1 MTSTLAVS
9 LTPLETRR
17 EVIVHLAVRAEE
29 LGYDAVFLAEAW
41 GHDVSVLLAEVALRT
56 SRIQIGTGVV
66 NVWGRSAA
74 GIAML
79 AASLAE
85 VSGGRFVLGLG
96 SGTPQL
102 AEGLHGVPFRA
113 PVQRL
118 GRVAREVRD
127 LLGGGRAA
135 ASVPGGSR
143 PLRLAV
149 RPPSEVPI
157 QLAALGPEA
166 IRLCG
171 EVADRWLPFLLPR
184 SGMKRGIA
192 ALEEAAGPGR
202 VVPLVCPG
210 VPVSVSPD
218 RDRARAGAAWWIVH
232 YLTSMGP
239 LYARTLREHGLG
251 EAVDEVLA
259 ANPARGSA
267 EVPFAA
273 QVLLDELTVYGDAA
287 QARAGLER
295 WYGAGADM
303 PAVVLTPNAPVED
316 LERTLEAFRPA

>member
-1 MTSTLAVS
+1 MTRPLAVS

-41 GHDVSVLLAEVALRT
+41 GHDVSVLLTEVALRT
-56 SRIQIGTGVV
+56 SRIGIGTGVV

-85 VSGGRFVLGLG
+85 VSGGRFALGLG

-102 AEGLHGVPFRA
+102 AEGLHGVPFHA

-118 GRVAREVRD
+118 GRVTREVRA
-127 LLGGGRAA
+127 LLDGGRAA
-135 ASVPGGSR
+135 ASPGGSR
-143 PLRLAV
+143 PLRLGV
-149 RPPSEVPI
+149 RPPSAVPI

-166 IRLCG
+166 VRLCG
-171 EVADRWLPFLLPR
+171 AVADRWLPFLLPL
-184 SGMKRGIA
+184 SGMKGGIA
-192 ALEEAAGPGR
+192 TLEEGAGSGR
-202 VVPLVCPG
+202 VLPLVCPG

-218 RDRARAGAAWWIVH
+218 PDRPRAGAAWWIAF

-251 EAVDEVLA
+251 DDVDAVLA

-267 EVPFAA
+267 EVPLAA
-273 QVLLDELTVYGDAA
+273 QALLDELTVYGDAA

-295 WYGAGADM
+295 WYDAGADM

-316 LERTLEAFRPA
+316 LERTLEAFRPG